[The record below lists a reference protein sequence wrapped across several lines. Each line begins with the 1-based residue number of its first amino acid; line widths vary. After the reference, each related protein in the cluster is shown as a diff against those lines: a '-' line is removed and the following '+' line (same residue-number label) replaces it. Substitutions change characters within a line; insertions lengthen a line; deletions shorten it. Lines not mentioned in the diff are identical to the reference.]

1 MKKLLLISSIAL
13 SINANA
19 QWVETSGPGNS
30 GVVCIAASGTTVFAG
45 AVSVGMFLTNNN
57 GNTWNIVN
65 SLVPPP
71 TCVAISGS
79 NIFVGTE
86 NAGVFLSTD
95 NGSTWTSVNTGLTD
109 LYVTALAIN
118 GSDIFVATGSGV
130 SLSTNNGN
138 SWSATGLTAT
148 EVISLAVNA
157 TKIFAGTNG
166 GGIFLSSNNGSSWT
180 PINTGLNTFAS
191 TFVNSFAFSGT
202 KIFAGTEGG
211 VYLSTNNGSTWDSV
225 NTGLS
230 STYIYAL
237 AINGTQIFAGTAEGV
252 SLSLNNGN
260 SWIPV
265 DTGITPIQGIESLA
279 IIGTNIFAGAQFGY
293 VFTRPLAEMTGINE
307 LSQTNEINIYPNPA
321 TNEFQ
326 VTSSKFKVKSVNIYN
341 VMGEEIWSFDKLRMT
356 ENESYT
362 IDVSSYAKGVYFVEV
377 QTDGSAG
384 SPQGSVLRKKLIKE

>member
-13 SINANA
+13 SINANP

-260 SWIPV
+260 SWIPI

-279 IIGTNIFAGAQFGY
+279 IIGTNIFAGTQFGY
-293 VFTRPLAEMTGINE
+293 VFTRPLAEMTG
-307 LSQTNEINIYPNPA
+307 INIYPNPA